1 MILGQNQQPSK
12 RRVFFSFHYQNDVW
26 RANQIRQSWRHQHE
40 NTRQSFG
47 FYDGSIW
54 ERSKR
59 ESDDSLKELIRQG
72 VKNTSVTCIL
82 AGSETYE
89 RRWVRYEIARS
100 ILKGNG
106 LLTVRIHNMRNS
118 KGQISVKGEDPLD
131 CMGVYLA
138 GPDKILLC
146 EKNGS
151 TWERYED
158 YQQAVTLP
166 ASWLK
171 PTSTNVIRLSTYATN
186 HCYATQSGSHYFG
199 QWVRDSA
206 ASVG

>member
-1 MILGQNQQPSK
+1 MTLGYIQQPTK

-26 RANQIRQSWRHQHE
+26 RANQIRQSWRRQKE
-40 NTRQSFG
+40 KTRESAG

-82 AGSETYE
+82 TGSQTSE

-100 ILKGNG
+100 IIKGNG
-106 LLTVRIHNMRNS
+106 LLTVRVHNMLNS
-118 KGQISVKGEDPLD
+118 KRQFSTKGQDPLD

-138 GPDKILLC
+138 GPGRILLC
-146 EKNGS
+146 EKNGNS
-151 TWERYED
+151 WERYKD

-166 ASWLK
+166 PSWIV
-171 PTSTNVIRLSTYATN
+171 PTSKNVVRLSTYSTDR
-186 HCYATQSGSHYFG
+186 CYATQAGNQNFG
-199 QWVRDSA
+199 QWVRDAA